1 MPQLET
7 VLDSA
12 LLMARVFQACSEV
25 PALNFLKPAASLAI
39 IICETAKVNIS
50 VLPTLYDRSN
60 YYLQNVTGNVEAAKQ
75 LSERTANVLDLVVDH
90 LRQVP
95 LTEVTADLE
104 RDAVKLYE

>member
-12 LLMARVFQACSEV
+12 LLTARVFQACSEV
-25 PALNFLKPAASLAI
+25 SVLNFLKPAASLAI

-50 VLPTLYDRSN
+50 VFPILHGRSDN
-60 YYLQNVTGNVEAAKQ
+60 YLQNVTGNAEAAKQ
-75 LSERTANVLDLVVDH
+75 LSERTAVILDLVVDH
-90 LRQVP
+90 LRQIP